1 MMIPQH
7 TRRLA
12 AKINQPGGIT
22 EEEAVEAAT
31 ANLENVRE
39 RTEHQLDMTLQQIR
53 AIGHG
58 LQSPPDPAAVREL
71 YSLSNSVVGIAGV
84 YGMSG
89 LSAVAYSL
97 CDLVDRLRTVKT
109 WNAASVQIHI
119 DSLLLMQGDGP
130 GREHEMQ
137 IQQALRKLLDRVP
150 VGAV

>member
-1 MMIPQH
+1 MIPPH
-7 TRRLA
+7 AKRLA
-12 AKINQPGGIT
+12 DKIHQPGGMT

-31 ANLENVRE
+31 ANLESVRE
-39 RTEHQLDMTLQQIR
+39 RTEHQLDVTLQQIR

-89 LSAVAYSL
+89 MSAVAYSL

-109 WNAASVQIHI
+109 WNAASVRIHI
-119 DSLLLMQGDGP
+119 DSLLLMQGGGP
-130 GREHEMQ
+130 GRDQEVQ

-150 VGAV
+150 VGVM